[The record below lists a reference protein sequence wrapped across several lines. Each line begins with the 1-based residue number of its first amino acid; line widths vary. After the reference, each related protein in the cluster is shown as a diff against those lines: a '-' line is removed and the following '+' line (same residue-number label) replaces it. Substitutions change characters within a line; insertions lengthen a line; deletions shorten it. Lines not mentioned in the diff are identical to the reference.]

1 MWSSRVHCQIALPV
15 VCLRWGQAMPSHLT
29 WLWFGLTGGRH
40 AVRTKNWIHV
50 KPALQRHL
58 RSITHQNTNNASQ
71 ARLVVYKPHHRSRR
85 NLQGGKPK
93 VAQSVESSEEP
104 QKTPV
109 VSMAPPQ
116 SGPAKNLFSGPW
128 PCILLPPYFNLF
140 SASTSGFA
148 GCGTIVY
155 NSFLGRI
162 VAHLTFSSPPSES

>member
-1 MWSSRVHCQIALPV
+1 MRP
-15 VCLRWGQAMPSHLT
+15 MPSHLT
-29 WLWFGLTGGRH
+29 WLWFGRTGGRH
-40 AVRTKNWIHV
+40 AVRTQKLREHV
-50 KPALQRHL
+50 KPAMQRHL

-116 SGPAKNLFSGPW
+116 SGPGGESGKQDPCY
-128 PCILLPPYFNLF
+128 PCCILLPPYFNLF